1 MDEPFGFAIGWN
13 YWVNDAVSYAG
24 DLTAA
29 QVLMEYWTDKL
40 TWLPSLCF
48 FFFLTGLNMIHV
60 KAYGELE
67 YWLSLLKVASI
78 VVFFFVGIAVNV
90 GANSEGRYSECLVKY
105 VIQLLTECSSWRRE
119 LDFGCCSLCQW
130 LCGLCVPL
138 CHRLFRIWCNRVDRS
153 NVRLNLPVR
162 LDIRT
167 DSNRDTEREKRR
179 IPQGLCHA

>member
-90 GANSEGRYSECLVKY
+90 GANSEGRYSECLLKH
-105 VIQLLTECSSWRRE
+105 VIQLLTESSSRRRE
-119 LDFGCCSLCQW
+119 LDFGFCSLCQW